1 MTRENKLA
9 LIVAFALIL
18 GVSVLLSDHLSSAR
32 TAEPGQVRET
42 SRLPSVP
49 QRPIRTLD
57 DVVRDSRMASNA
69 ATPPGQADAS
79 TDPNQPLLLASD
91 TDNRGSSGSGLPN
104 LSQPTLLE
112 DFLDAIA
119 GAPSALST
127 QTAALREPLDSQDA
141 GAPLVLN
148 QRLSPRD
155 QARPAG
161 STGPAGSP
169 AAASGEPVLT
179 EPLRHHAVRQGE
191 SLYAIAARYYGNG
204 NLWRDLARHNTGRV
218 KPDGTVNVGVSLRIP
233 SRTDLTGR
241 PAQPGATPAATPA
254 SEPRPPA
261 PTTPAPPARP
271 RTYTVA
277 SGDTLGEISME
288 TLGTSR
294 RWREI
299 YELNRDRIPDP
310 DNVRS
315 GLVLKIPS

>member
-32 TAEPGQVRET
+32 TTEPGTVHET

-49 QRPIRTLD
+49 NRPIRTLD
-57 DVVRDSRMASNA
+57 DVVRDARLGGGPSEAAPFSPGAGASQPVNLA
-69 ATPPGQADAS
+69 GGPP
-79 TDPNQPLLLASD
+79 T
-91 TDNRGSSGSGLPN
+91 SGLPD
-104 LSQPTLLE
+104 LPEPTLIG
-112 DFLDAIA
+112 DFLSMIGNAPAAMGIEGSVRDPLGSSDA
-119 GAPSALST
+119 SDDALV
-127 QTAALREPLDSQDA
+127 
-141 GAPLVLN
+141 VLN
-148 QRLSPRD
+148 QGRATRE
-155 QARPAG
+155 PANQ
-161 STGPAGSP
+161 P
-169 AAASGEPVLT
+169 AAANAGEPALT
-179 EPLRHHAVRQGE
+179 EPVRHHAVRQGE

-204 NLWRDLARHNTGRV
+204 NLWRDLARHNPGRV
-218 KPDGTVNVGVSLRIP
+218 KPDGTVNQGVSLRIP
-233 SRTDLTGR
+233 ARVDLTGR
-241 PAQPGATPAATPA
+241 PTPAAQTPTA
-254 SEPRPPA
+254 TTPTVTPTPEPRQTPPA
-261 PTTPAPPARP
+261 APSQPARP

>member
-57 DVVRDSRMASNA
+57 DVVRDARLADGPGTAPNEFNPGVGA
-69 ATPPGQADAS
+69 AQPVTLAAGTPAS
-79 TDPNQPLLLASD
+79 T
-91 TDNRGSSGSGLPN
+91 LPD
-104 LSQPTLLE
+104 LPEPTLIG
-112 DFLDAIA
+112 DFLNMI
-119 GAPSALST
+119 GNAPAAMST
-127 QTAALREPLDSQDA
+127 QGGVRDPLDSA
-141 GAPLVLN
+141 GEAPLVLN
-148 QRLSPRD
+148 QRRA
-155 QARPAG
+155 AREPAEQ
-161 STGPAGSP
+161 P
-169 AAASGEPVLT
+169 AAANSSEPVLT

-204 NLWRDLARHNTGRV
+204 NLWRDLARHNPGRI
-218 KPDGTVNVGVSLRIP
+218 KPDGSVNVGVSLRIP
-233 SRTDLTGR
+233 SRADLTGR
-241 PAQPGATPAATPA
+241 VPQPASSPSTTPTTEPPQTPPSSPAAN
-254 SEPRPPA
+254 PP
-261 PTTPAPPARP
+261 TSPARP

-277 SGDTLGEISME
+277 AGDTLGEISME

-315 GLVLKIPS
+315 GVVLKIPS